1 MVENQLKVIKISR
14 FSRFSR
20 LENQLKVIK
29 ISRFSRFSRQTGEG
43 IKKVRGKKCGYCL
56 EVRGKKCIFAAK
68 SNLQWNVMPKR

>member
-43 IKKVRGKKCGYCL
+43 RKKVRGKSVDIVWKFV
-56 EVRGKKCIFAAK
+56 EK
-68 SNLQWNVMPKR
+68 SVSLQPKAIYNGM

>member
-1 MVENQLKVIKISR
+1 MSR
-14 FSRFSR
+14 FSRFP
-20 LENQLKVIK
+20 
-29 ISRFSRFSRQTGEG
+29 RQTGEG